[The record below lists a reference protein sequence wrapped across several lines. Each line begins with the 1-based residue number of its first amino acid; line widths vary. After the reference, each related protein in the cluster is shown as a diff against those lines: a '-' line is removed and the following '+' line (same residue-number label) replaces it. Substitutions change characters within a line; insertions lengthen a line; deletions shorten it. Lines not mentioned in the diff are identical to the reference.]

1 MVWVYAI
8 VPGSTRHIST
18 RGHRGE
24 RLRTVTAGRL
34 AAVFSERRS
43 IPRTTERVVRAHHA
57 VVERLARELP
67 AVIPVRFGTAFP
79 DLDELTFVLR
89 TRSTALGR
97 TLRLVRR
104 RVQMTARVTVD
115 SPELDAEPP
124 VDRRTGTAY
133 LKSRSER
140 ASRPARHHLVEHL
153 RHAVR
158 RWVRDER
165 VEQRGRVISVYHL
178 VPRGGVDAYLGVA
191 RRAAAAVPGRIIISG
206 PCAPYAFAGI

>member
-1 MVWVYAI
+1 MMWVYAI

-43 IPRTTERVVRAHHA
+43 IPRTTERAVRAHHT

-79 DLDELTFVLR
+79 DLDELAFVLR
-89 TRSTALGR
+89 SRSATLRR
-97 TLRLVRR
+97 TLRQVRR

-115 SPELDAEPP
+115 SPALDEGPL

-133 LKSRSER
+133 LQSRSER
-140 ASRPARHHLVEHL
+140 ASRPARHQLVKHL

-158 RWVRDER
+158 RWLREER

-178 VPRGGVDAYLGVA
+178 VPRRAVDAYLGAVHRAVA
-191 RRAAAAVPGRIIISG
+191 VVPTRIIISG
-206 PCAPYAFAGI
+206 PFAPYAFAAI